1 MCLQDD
7 MCNLESYGSLVLCYL
22 VLEFVVLVS
31 TQNITRFGAQ
41 LRDGDSLRLAPLQ
54 PLVRRDVY
62 HWLASSCMLT
72 DSDGV
77 QSQQGSASHSF
88 LLDDDSS
95 NPFNANEVQI
105 SMNDKELYSEM
116 PIPEQLKENKAFE
129 FLSRD
134 LKLTSVAQPPAQ

>member
-1 MCLQDD
+1 ML
-7 MCNLESYGSLVLCYL
+7 NN
-22 VLEFVVLVS
+22 FVV
-31 TQNITRFGAQ
+31 
-41 LRDGDSLRLAPLQ
+41 
-54 PLVRRDVY
+54 
-62 HWLASSCMLT
+62 
-72 DSDGV
+72 V

-116 PIPEQLKENKAFE
+116 PIPNPLKENKAFE

-134 LKLTSVAQPPAQ
+134 LKLSSVQPQQPAQ